1 MDNTGSHVEYG
12 CVRGYVLQDPT
23 QSGLDCQN
31 GVWTG
36 IWPICGK
43 CTIFEV
49 GLAPLIK
56 ISVNWS
62 IYNRKTIIDMKIQK
76 SVTFNGCSVLFGS
89 AMP

>member
-1 MDNTGSHVEYG
+1 METDNTGSHVEYG

-43 CTIFEV
+43 CTIFDR
-49 GLAPLIK
+49 PP
-56 ISVNWS
+56 
-62 IYNRKTIIDMKIQK
+62 DK
-76 SVTFNGCSVLFGS
+76 SVYWKIIFFISNPKHMLWVLKRTVSLRRFF
-89 AMP
+89 